1 MDWMQLLILVVQT
14 LVLVIAISTGFAYL
28 TLFERRFLA
37 RFQNRVG
44 PNRAGPWGVLQ
55 PAADAVK
62 LFFKEDIVPSQSD
75 RWVYLLAPALAVI
88 PALIIWAVIP
98 LGCWNIS
105 GDYRACFDPA
115 MSGELHNLLQI
126 AEINIGV
133 LYLLAITSIGVYGIT
148 LAGWASNS
156 KYSML
161 GGIRSSAQLIS
172 YELALG
178 MAVLGA
184 VMMADTLST
193 EQMVAAQAGLWTIG
207 GLPIGIPQWIVI
219 PQILGFAIFLISS
232 NAELVRA
239 PFDLVEAEQELT
251 SGYNTEYGSMKF
263 ALFFMA
269 EYIKMIA
276 ISAIAVTLFLGGWHF
291 PFLFQLGEGIEGIA
305 GTTVATAVV
314 GVVSI
319 LAFMLKVVI
328 LLFGLVW
335 LRATLPRV
343 RYDQLMELGWK
354 WLLPLALLNLI
365 VTPVVIVLLPNMA
378 AHTIVLFLFGAIV
391 LFSVNALGRSRLTA
405 PGKRVRL
412 VQMAPT
418 GRQGGPKG

>member
-1 MDWMQLLILVVQT
+1 MLLDVLFVVVQA
-14 LVLVIAISTGFAYL
+14 LIFMLAISTGFAYL
-28 TLFERRFLA
+28 TFMERRFLA

-62 LFFKEDIVPSQSD
+62 LFFKEDVTPTMAD

-98 LGCWNIS
+98 VGCFNIG
-105 GDYRACFDPA
+105 GDFRPCFDPA
-115 MSGELHNLLQI
+115 AGELHNVLQM
-126 AEINIGV
+126 ADINIGV

-148 LAGWASNS
+148 LAGWSSNS

-178 MAVLGA
+178 MTVLGS
-184 VMMADTLST
+184 VMMAGTLST
-193 EQMVAAQAGLWTIG
+193 HEMVVGQMGV
-207 GLPIGIPQWIVI
+207 WIII
-219 PQILGFAIFLISS
+219 PQILGFAVFLISA

-276 ISAIAVTLFLGGWHF
+276 LSAVGATLFLGGWQF
-291 PFLFQLGEGIEGIA
+291 PGLLQLGVGVEEMA
-305 GTTVATAVV
+305 GPWAATVAV
-314 GVVSI
+314 GVVSL

-335 LRATLPRV
+335 LRATLPRM

-354 WLLPLALLNLI
+354 WLLPLALINLI
-365 VTPVVIVLLPNMA
+365 VTPIIVVLVPNVLIQTGILFVFGVA
-378 AHTIVLFLFGAIV
+378 VLFAV
-391 LFSVNALGRSRLTA
+391 DRLGRSRLTG
-405 PGKRVRL
+405 PKSRVRL
-412 VQMAPT
+412 VQLSPA
-418 GRQGGPKG
+418 GRGGNPPVTPGK